1 MILAVD
7 IGNSSITFGVFDGTE
22 LIETFAFT
30 TGEIIFGVN
39 APELQR
45 KLNTVQV
52 ITNVVIASVVPDAT
66 DNLRLVIA
74 TSLVSAT
81 ITVIHNDDVPIINRY
96 RHPEQVGTDRLLSA
110 LAGYHLYAKSKHKS
124 LIVID
129 LGTAT
134 TFDCV
139 NTDGEYLG
147 GIISLGVESSAR
159 HLSSIAAQLPT
170 ITLEFP
176 PQVLGTDTIQ
186 SMQSGILYGAL
197 ASLEG
202 LVSRLQEEVFAGQ
215 EIITVSTGGLSRLF
229 SGKTTLINY
238 VDPALVLRGILI
250 TALSL

>member
-1 MILAVD
+1 M
-7 IGNSSITFGVFDGTE
+7 
-22 LIETFAFT
+22 
-30 TGEIIFGVN
+30 
-39 APELQR
+39 
-45 KLNTVQV
+45 
-52 ITNVVIASVVPDAT
+52 
-66 DNLRLVIA
+66 
-74 TSLVSAT
+74 
-81 ITVIHNDDVPIINRY
+81 
-96 RHPEQVGTDRLLSA
+96 
-110 LAGYHLYAKSKHKS
+110 
-124 LIVID
+124 IVID

-134 TFDCV
+134 TFNCV

-170 ITLEFP
+170 IRLEFP

-229 SGKTTLINY
+229 SGKTTFINY